1 MAISLSTASE
11 GDYPITRKVKL
22 RARGY
27 AAVTVMVE
35 IAQRGGK
42 TPVSLAVV
50 GGNNRHFSA
59 LCGTTDC
66 GSAPQWPDQDFQ
78 GKPRRL

>member
-22 RARGY
+22 RARGN

-35 IAQRGGK
+35 IAQKGGK

-50 GGNNRHFSA
+50 RMPVS
-59 LCGTTDC
+59 
-66 GSAPQWPDQDFQ
+66 S
-78 GKPRRL
+78 